1 MRCLGVLSSL
11 YALPHSCRNMGDS
24 VGGGAMNTTF
34 RGEGL
39 SVAYDHMRIDG
50 EEVEMSVLP
59 VGDLYAF
66 PGFLRSIV

>member
-1 MRCLGVLSSL
+1 
-11 YALPHSCRNMGDS
+11 
-24 VGGGAMNTTF
+24 MNSTF

-59 VGDLYAF
+59 V
-66 PGFLRSIV
+66 

>member
-1 MRCLGVLSSL
+1 MHYIILLS
-11 YALPHSCRNMGDS
+11 YRNMGDS
-24 VGGGAMNTTF
+24 VGGMNSTF

-59 VGDLYAF
+59 VSLGYSFLCF
-66 PGFLRSIV
+66 GFY

>member
-1 MRCLGVLSSL
+1 
-11 YALPHSCRNMGDS
+11 MGDS
-24 VGGGAMNTTF
+24 VGGGGMNSTF

-59 VGDLYAF
+59 VCELSVLSVLA
-66 PGFLRSIV
+66 L